1 MISTR
6 WIEKRRPHWNRLEQ
20 LVASSGRSGV
30 ASLSPTDLQELALLY
45 RQIAADL
52 ASVREDPTSSNLAQY
67 LNQLL
72 GRAHNMIY
80 MGRKAERRNIY
91 TFYRDT
97 YPAIFR
103 KTFAET
109 SAAFLLFLFAAVAGA
124 LLSLSD
130 PSFSLHVLGPRM
142 IESIEQHKMWTDSIV
157 TVKPVASSEIM
168 TNNLSVTIATFAL
181 GITAGLGTVY
191 MLLVNGLLMG
201 VVGVAC
207 WQGNM
212 SLSLW
217 SFVAPHGVLEL
228 PAIFI
233 AGGAGLRVARGQ
245 LFPGALPRGES
256 LVRAGKEATMLFLG
270 TIPMLVIAG
279 LIEGFISPSGIPVF
293 VKFLLAAS
301 LFTLLV
307 IYLSRA
313 SRVTLAPGEVD
324 PFESAPAPAVRSGSG
339 PLPSGT
345 D

>member
-20 LVASSGRSGV
+20 LVGLSGRNSV

-52 ASVREDPTSSNLAQY
+52 ASVREDRTSTNLAHY

-72 GRAHNMIY
+72 GRSHNLIY
-80 MGRKAERRNIY
+80 MGKKAERRNIFS
-91 TFYRDT
+91 FYRNT

-103 KTFAET
+103 KTFPET
-109 SAAFLLFLFAAVAGA
+109 TTAFLLFLFAAVAGA
-124 LLSLSD
+124 LLTLSD
-130 PSFSLHVLGPRM
+130 PSFARHLLGPRM
-142 IESIEQHKMWTDSIV
+142 MESIDQHRMWTDSIV
-157 TVKPVASSEIM
+157 TIKPVASSSIM
-168 TNNLSVTIATFAL
+168 TNNISVSISTFAL
-181 GITAGLGTVY
+181 GMTAGIGTAW
-191 MLLVNGLLMG
+191 MLLLNGVLIG
-201 VVGVAC
+201 VIGVCC
-207 WQGNM
+207 WQANM

-233 AGGAGLRVARGQ
+233 AGGAGFRIARGL

-256 LVRAGKEATMLFLG
+256 LVRASKEATMLFLG
-270 TIPMLVIAG
+270 TLPLLFIAG
-279 LIEGFISPSGIPVF
+279 LIEGFVSPSAIPASL
-293 VKFLLAAS
+293 KLLLAAA

-307 IYLSRA
+307 LYLRQA
-313 SRVTLAPGEVD
+313 AGVTNIAEVD
-324 PFESAPAPAVRSGSG
+324 PFEPAPRVKSNSG